1 MHLYQGA
8 TRMSIFME
16 RFSLGMRIRMSEGS
30 EQNLPLLIEAEWVDP
45 DTAPKIKHLIAIVIV
60 CGFIVVTY
68 RYYLHGN
75 EGFWVDAE
83 SLCEDCLHLLG

>member
-45 DTAPKIKHLIAIVIV
+45 DTAPKRKHLIAIVIV

-68 RYYLHGN
+68 RY
-75 EGFWVDAE
+75 
-83 SLCEDCLHLLG
+83 